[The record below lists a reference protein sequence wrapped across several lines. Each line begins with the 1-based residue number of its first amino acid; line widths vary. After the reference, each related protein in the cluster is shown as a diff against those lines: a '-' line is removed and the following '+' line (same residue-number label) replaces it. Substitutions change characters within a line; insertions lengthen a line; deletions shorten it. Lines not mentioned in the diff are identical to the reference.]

1 MSSDITDIR
10 RLLTEIKPLL
20 EKEYHQGGP
29 AYQAAASAR
38 LRLAAVREE
47 LERVA
52 RNLHTWQAGTAAPRP
67 GPSETK

>member
-1 MSSDITDIR
+1 MSSEIADIR

-20 EKEYHQGGP
+20 EKEYQAGGP

-38 LRLAAVREE
+38 LRLTAVRDE

-52 RNLHTWQAGTAAPRP
+52 RNLHTWQAGMAGPKP